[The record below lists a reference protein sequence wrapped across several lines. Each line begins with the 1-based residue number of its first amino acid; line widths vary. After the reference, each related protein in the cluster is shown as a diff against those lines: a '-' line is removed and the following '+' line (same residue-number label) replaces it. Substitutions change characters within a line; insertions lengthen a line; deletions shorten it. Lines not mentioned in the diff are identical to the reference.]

1 MTGTQLFPEMQSGLL
16 HSQGR
21 FSFEVSCCQHPIHKR
36 SLSANP
42 REIWGSSTGLY
53 QEILKKST
61 ILRKLPGPFP
71 LRPEDWN
78 ASGAILDL
86 PVRHFIGIWQT
97 HSLSQRKVEF
107 DNSTYGSCT
116 RMNRSCKVNRERR
129 CML

>member
-1 MTGTQLFPEMQSGLL
+1 MTGTQLFPELQSGLL
-16 HSQGR
+16 RSQGR

-78 ASGAILDL
+78 ASGAILNL
-86 PVRHFIGIWQT
+86 PVRHLQNLERI
-97 HSLSQRKVEF
+97 LSAFGKHIAVPNGRLSSIILLTVRVQK
-107 DNSTYGSCT
+107 
-116 RMNRSCKVNRERR
+116 
-129 CML
+129 